1 MLKGKPLLIT
11 AIVFGSIGLLL
22 LFFGSVIFL
31 DGGTEPLDV
40 IASVLGLEKGSIKV
54 AAVSQFAIVFEIMA
68 FIVGFNSLKE
78 EII

>member
-11 AIVFGSIGLLL
+11 AIIVGSIGLLL

-54 AAVSQFAIVFEIMA
+54 AAVCQFAIVFEIMA